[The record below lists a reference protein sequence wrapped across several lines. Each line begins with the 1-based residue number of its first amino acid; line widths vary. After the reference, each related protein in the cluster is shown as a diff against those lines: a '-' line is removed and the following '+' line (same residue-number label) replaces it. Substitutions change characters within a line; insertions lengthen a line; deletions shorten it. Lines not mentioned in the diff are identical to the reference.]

1 MKKISLLFS
10 LLFIV
15 MSLTSCGSAPDAAEM
30 RGIAEA
36 LIEAS
41 YEVNDIF
48 FGEGLPAI
56 ERDSQFAIDNHV
68 YYMDEGGNYDYVA
81 EESRYQTTAEIKAA
95 AEAVYSDEY
104 LTSIYETM
112 FVGVADEHAGM
123 LYARYLDTDEGLKKS
138 NIHESMIMGKRI
150 YDYDSMV
157 MVKPSNAGFVNL
169 EFDTHLEGSDEIVRV
184 RLTLVREDDGW
195 RLDSPTY

>member
-15 MSLTSCGSAPDAAEM
+15 MSLTSCGSAPEAAEM

-95 AEAVYSDEY
+95 ALEAGDED
-104 LTSIYETM
+104 LSE
-112 FVGVADEHAGM
+112 DEEDVPAE
-123 LYARYLDTDEGLKKS
+123 DE
-138 NIHESMIMGKRI
+138 E
-150 YDYDSMV
+150 
-157 MVKPSNAGFVNL
+157 
-169 EFDTHLEGSDEIVRV
+169 
-184 RLTLVREDDGW
+184 EDV
-195 RLDSPTY
+195 